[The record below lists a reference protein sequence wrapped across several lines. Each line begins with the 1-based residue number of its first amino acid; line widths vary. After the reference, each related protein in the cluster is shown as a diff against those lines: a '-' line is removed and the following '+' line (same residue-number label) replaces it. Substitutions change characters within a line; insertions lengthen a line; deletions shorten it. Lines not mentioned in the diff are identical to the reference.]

1 MSISVEI
8 IIAVLMLLGF
18 IAAPVYLVWG
28 WALWIRSFKSMTV
41 PFLLSWI
48 GFVFATLSALLAIG
62 SVIYAQ
68 RIHGFGFY
76 DPLHMKLIRW
86 GSLLSATGLVFGLC
100 RVWRRNPL
108 RWHSLLAALGTLA
121 FWVIVAEGE

>member
-8 IIAVLMLLGF
+8 VLAILMVLGLVV
-18 IAAPVYLVWG
+18 APVDLVWG
-28 WALWIRSFKSMTV
+28 WVVWIRSSKSMTV
-41 PFLLSWI
+41 PSVLSWI
-48 GFVFATLSALLAIG
+48 GFAFATFSALLAIG
-62 SVIYAQ
+62 TFIYAQ

-86 GSLLSATGLVFGLC
+86 GSLLSATGLLFGLC
-100 RVWRRNPL
+100 GVWRRNPL

-121 FWVIVAEGE
+121 YWVIVAEGE

>member
-8 IIAVLMLLGF
+8 IFAVLIALAF
-18 IAAPVYLVWG
+18 IVAPVYLVWG
-28 WALWIRSFKSMTV
+28 WVVWIRYSKSMTV
-41 PFLLSWI
+41 PSVLSGI
-48 GFVFATLSALLAIG
+48 GFVFATFSAILAIG
-62 SVIYAQ
+62 SAIYAH

-76 DPLHMKLIRW
+76 DPLLMKLIRW

-100 RVWRRNPL
+100 GAWRRNPL

-121 FWVIVAEGE
+121 FWVIAAEGE